1 MKMRSLK
8 PRTNGDAINSTKRGI
23 LAIALTC
30 ICIPWLI
37 LIWSDYSVTPALY
50 SFLTRLLFA
59 GFYLLLGF
67 LVTMILISQYSPI
80 KLLALRKKII
90 LFTRDFVK
98 SIDDGT
104 RFHSVQWE
112 YDITGK
118 KISVNLYPK
127 GLVQDT
133 AVLGKKLSEYL
144 GEAMLEYEELDG
156 KTRYVFGQYPN
167 RYDGI
172 ELMKNG
178 ISSHKNDK
186 KIIAHYNP
194 IPIYDDIFWYIASE
208 AIHIL
213 LIAPS
218 GAGKTMF
225 LFYLIGMLLKQKHL
239 VYVVDAKNSAF
250 GRFCRHVGLPVAIN
264 TAEVIRMLNALVEEM
279 QEIYTTHFANSEAS
293 VDADFSTLP
302 IKGHFLIFDEVLS
315 VLSSANKKEK
325 AEIEYLLGQLALL
338 GRAAG
343 FGIIVSAQKLNAT
356 DLSKNI
362 TEQCQTRIILGRIV
376 SDETFHQAT
385 GLYKKDLGHAYRGG
399 VGKGYAVTPQT
410 GIKYIE
416 TPLMPHNVRDYMVL
430 MKELRDWGTPYG
442 EGR

>member
-1 MKMRSLK
+1 MKMRNLNLVTDGNAVK
-8 PRTNGDAINSTKRGI
+8 TVKQVILVIAII
-23 LAIALTC
+23 C

-37 LIWSDYSVTPALY
+37 LIWSDYSVTPDFY
-50 SFLTRLLFA
+50 RILTGVLFV

-67 LVTMILISQYSPI
+67 LVMMILLSQYSPI
-80 KLLALRKKII
+80 KQLALRKKLI

-98 SIDDGT
+98 SIDNGT

-112 YDITGK
+112 YGITGK

-144 GEAMLEYEELDG
+144 GEAMLEYAELDG
-156 KTRYVFGQYPN
+156 KTRYVFGQYPK

-172 ELMKNG
+172 GLMKKG
-178 ISSHKNDK
+178 ITSYKNDT
-186 KIIAHYNP
+186 KIVAYYNP
-194 IPIYDDIFWYIASE
+194 IPIYDDVVWHITSE

-218 GAGKTMF
+218 GSGKTMF
-225 LFYLIGMLLKQKHL
+225 LLYLVGMMLKRQHM
-239 VYVVDAKNSAF
+239 VYVIDAKNSAF
-250 GRFCRHVGLPVAIN
+250 GRTCRHIGIQVATN
-264 TAEVIRMLNALVEEM
+264 VQEVLQMLNALVAEM
-279 QEIYTTHFANSEAS
+279 KEIYSKHFANSEAA
-293 VDADFSTLP
+293 VDADFSKLK
-302 IKGHFLIFDEVLS
+302 IRGHFLFFDEILS

-325 AEIEYLLGQLALL
+325 TEIESLLGELALL

-343 FGIIVSAQKLNAT
+343 FGVIISAQKLNAT

-399 VGKGYAVTPQT
+399 VGKGYAVTPQA

-416 TPLMPHNVRDYMVL
+416 TPLMPHNVREYMGI
-430 MKELRDWGTPYG
+430 MKELRDRGTSYG

>member
-1 MKMRSLK
+1 MRSLK
-8 PRTNGDAINSTKRGI
+8 LRTNGDAIKSTKQGI

-37 LIWSDYSVTPALY
+37 MIWSDYSVTPALY
-50 SFLTRLLFA
+50 SILTRLLFA

-67 LVTMILISQYSPI
+67 LVTMILLSQYSPI
-80 KLLALRKKII
+80 KLLALRKKLI

-112 YDITGK
+112 YDITGNN
-118 KISVNLYPK
+118 ISVNLYPE

-144 GEAMLEYEELDG
+144 GEVMLEYEELDG
-156 KTRYVFGQYPN
+156 KTRYVFGRYPD
-167 RYDGI
+167 RYNGI
-172 ELMKNG
+172 ELIKKD
-178 ISSHKNDK
+178 ISSNTDN
-186 KIIAHYNP
+186 KIITNYNP
-194 IPIYDDIFWYIASE
+194 ISIYPGVVWNIVGE
-208 AIHIL
+208 AIHTLI
-213 LIAPS
+213 IAPS

-225 LFYLIGMLLKQKHL
+225 LFYLIGMLLKRGHM

-250 GRFCRHVGLPVAIN
+250 GMFCRHIGLQVATN
-264 TAEVIRMLNALVEEM
+264 TQEVVKMLKALVGEM
-279 QEIYTTHFANSEAS
+279 QEIYATHFADGEAS
-293 VDADFSTLP
+293 VDADFSTLS
-302 IKGHFLIFDEVLS
+302 IKGHFLVFDEVLS
-315 VLSSANKKEK
+315 VLSSAGKKEK
-325 AEIEYLLGQLALL
+325 TEIESLLGQLALL

-343 FGIIVSAQKLNAT
+343 FGLVITSQKLNAT

-376 SDETFHQAT
+376 SDETFHQLS

-399 VGKGYAVTPQT
+399 VGKGYAVTPQA

-416 TPLMPHNVRDYMVL
+416 TPLMPHNSRDYML
-430 MKELRDWGTPYG
+430 LFKTLRDRGTPYG
-442 EGR
+442 ESR